1 MFDAMLTDIQ
11 EKHNQGMRPGQRATL
26 DHYKKLIN
34 EVADHRYR
42 FKNPLRIFQ
51 TAFHDMGG
59 MLALDKHVGQKALNL
74 MYLVGI
80 NKTRQMNGKPPLK
93 ELPETMIPGELPQE
107 IKDDLGEP
115 LTQEELDSLFMPSD
129 DFRAEG

>member
-1 MFDAMLTDIQ
+1 
-11 EKHNQGMRPGQRATL
+11 
-26 DHYKKLIN
+26 
-34 EVADHRYR
+34 
-42 FKNPLRIFQ
+42 
-51 TAFHDMGG
+51 MGG
-59 MLALDKHVGQKALNL
+59 MLALDKHVGPKVLNL

-129 DFRAEG
+129 DFRAEGGR